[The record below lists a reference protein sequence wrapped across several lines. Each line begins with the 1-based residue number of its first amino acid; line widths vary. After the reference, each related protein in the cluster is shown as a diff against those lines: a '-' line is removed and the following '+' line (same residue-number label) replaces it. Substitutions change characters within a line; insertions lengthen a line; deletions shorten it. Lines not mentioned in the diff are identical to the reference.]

1 MKDTNKFIF
10 ASFIILACAVGVF
23 LGSLLGGGTGCCQ
36 RMMQDDCCKKMM
48 EECCK
53 KGDAPMPPAPGDMHK
68 HGDKTAHHQMMDSVL
83 QVTPEQKAAL
93 DKHRAIMD
101 STFKT
106 LRTQKKDAEKALK
119 EALDSGDAAKID
131 EAKKQILAADEA
143 LLNQRVDGVSE
154 FNKILTKEQVERFH
168 AFHKERFEKFKKH
181 RHPMEP
187 GKPMPPEPQ
196 N

>member
-1 MKDTNKFIF
+1 
-10 ASFIILACAVGVF
+10 
-23 LGSLLGGGTGCCQ
+23 
-36 RMMQDDCCKKMM
+36 
-48 EECCK
+48 
-53 KGDAPMPPAPGDMHK
+53 
-68 HGDKTAHHQMMDSVL
+68 MDSVL

-181 RHPMEP
+181 RHRMEP